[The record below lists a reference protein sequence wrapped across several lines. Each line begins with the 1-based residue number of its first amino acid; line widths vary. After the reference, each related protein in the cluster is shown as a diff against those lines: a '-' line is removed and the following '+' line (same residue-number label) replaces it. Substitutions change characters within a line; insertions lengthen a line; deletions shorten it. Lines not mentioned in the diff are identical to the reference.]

1 MLSRATFQKQKP
13 RLILAVL
20 ILAVLSLCLHW
31 SWKAAV
37 GWSPVQSQSGAHG
50 DSPRLIVSL
59 SCGLWSLLLA
69 LPTLM
74 LSPLRSHSWPSWTQ
88 CCAHLLLGLSSW
100 QLWLYCKSPLCYWA
114 LFLCPEGLG
123 PLILVPGKFNVL
135 LTRLTSLTS
144 SQDGSRLG
152 SNRVLELREV
162 FEAARPGRAPWWWG
176 ALLKVFFFC

>member
-1 MLSRATFQKQKP
+1 MLSRGTFQKQKTW
-13 RLILAVL
+13 R
-20 ILAVLSLCLHW
+20 CW
-31 SWKAAV
+31 SWQCWACACTGV
-37 GWSPVQSQSGAHG
+37 E
-50 DSPRLIVSL
+50 RLRLDGHQFKVSL
-59 SCGLWSLLLA
+59 VHMETVHVWLSPSPCGLRSLLLA

-100 QLWLYCKSPLCYWA
+100 QLWPYCKSPLCYWA

-123 PLILVPGKFNVL
+123 LLILVPGKF
-135 LTRLTSLTS
+135 TSLTS

-162 FEAARPGRAPWWWG
+162 FEASRPGRAPW
-176 ALLKVFFFC
+176 